1 MRLEERISAFVAL
14 GNRVNELNPE
24 ILDELQWRAKN
35 GNNWFTEESVVQ
47 ALQGISHMLESNKV
61 NKWIESYFLSDELSN
76 LRVGV
81 LMAGNIPA
89 VGFHDLMCVLLA
101 GHIASIKLSSSDTV
115 LMRWVISQLI
125 ELDARFE
132 ERIEIQEMLKGKD
145 AYIATGSDNSARY
158 FNYYFGKYPNVIRQN
173 RTSVGV
179 LLGGET
185 VSDFLKLGKDIF
197 QYYGLGCR
205 NVSKIYIKDPAQ
217 LQEFLGAIEVFNS
230 VASHHKYNNNYDY
243 NKAIL
248 LVNREDHLDNG
259 FLIVKESTSLVSPI
273 AVLFYECYRDDAHL
287 NELIE
292 ESSSKIQCIV
302 SKDGGFKGSIP
313 FGTAQQPELSDY
325 ADGVD
330 TLNFLSQL
338 K

>member
-14 GNRVNELNPE
+14 GIKIKELNPNA
-24 ILDELQWRAKN
+24 LDELQWRAKN

-47 ALQGISHMLESNKV
+47 ALHGISYMLESDKV
-61 NKWIESYFLSDELSN
+61 ESWTGAYSLSQEFSG
-76 LRVGV
+76 LRVGI

-101 GHIASIKLSSSDTV
+101 GHIASLKLSSSDTV
-115 LMRWVISQLI
+115 LMKWLISLLI
-125 ELDARFE
+125 EIDARFE
-132 ERIEIQEMLKGKD
+132 DRIEIQEMLKGKD

-158 FNYYFGKYPNVIRQN
+158 FNYYFGKYPNIIRKN

-179 LLGGET
+179 LLGDET
-185 VSDFLKLGKDIF
+185 VSDYLKLGKDIF

-217 LQEFLGAIEVFNS
+217 LQEFLGAIEVFNTVS
-230 VASHHKYNNNYDY
+230 SHHKYSNNYDY
-243 NKAIL
+243 NKSIL
-248 LVNREDHLDNG
+248 LVNRENHLDNG
-259 FLIVKESTSLVSPI
+259 FLIVKESISLVSPI
-273 AVLFYECYRDDAHL
+273 AVLFYECYRDEAHL
-287 NELIE
+287 NELLE
-292 ESSSKIQCIV
+292 GNSSKIQCLV
-302 SKDGGFKGSIP
+302 SKEAKFNGSIP
-313 FGTAQQPELSDY
+313 FGTAQQPGLSDY

-338 K
+338 R